1 MSNKSIDL
9 GEQKDVE
16 VYGARVHNLK
26 NIDVSFPRNQLVVIT
41 GLSGSGKSS
50 LAFDTIYAE
59 GQRRYMETFSA
70 YSRQFMG
77 GMERPDVDKVSGLSP
92 VIAIEQKTT
101 SKNPRSTVGT
111 ITEIYDFM
119 RLLYARVA
127 DAFSYNT
134 GEKMERM
141 SEDQILQNIF
151 NKFDGVAV
159 NILAPVV
166 KGRKGHYRE
175 LFEQIRKQ
183 GYVKVRVDGEIK
195 DISAKMQVDRYKI
208 HDIEV
213 VIDRLIIDVKDKKR
227 LLDSLQ
233 IAMKMGKGVIKIS
246 DKDNNV
252 AHFSKFLMCPT
263 TGISYDE
270 RQPNSFSFNSPY
282 GACERCDGLG
292 YIFVVDKESVIPN
305 QKLSILNGALAPL
318 GEYRDIWMFQVLK
331 ALAKK
336 YSFSLS
342 TPVEKLSDE
351 IINIIL
357 NGSPDLIKVEV
368 EYNKWNVQNYNITFD
383 GIIKMLEEQNEKR
396 SESASDD
403 MDEFRKLKTCPECHG
418 ARLKKESLHFKVD
431 GKNIFELSSMD
442 INNLHQWFEKVDE
455 RLTDRQ
461 NIIAKEILKEIKARI
476 GFLTD
481 VGLTYLTLDRTAR
494 TLSGGEAQRIRL
506 ATQIGS
512 QLMNVMY
519 ILDEPSIGLHQR
531 DNERLINALKNLR
544 DLGNTVLVVEH
555 DKDMILEADWVIDVG
570 PGAGIHGGTVVA
582 EGTAAQILKSKTLTA
597 DYLNGKKQIETPKI
611 RRKGNGHKL
620 SIIKATGH
628 NLKEVSVD
636 FPLGKFIAV
645 TGVSGSGKSSLITE
659 TLYPILN
666 HHFFR
671 AKKIPLPYEKIN
683 GLKEID
689 KVIEIDQAP
698 IGRTPRS
705 NPSTYTGVFSDIR
718 NLFVQLP
725 EAKIRGY
732 KPGRFS
738 FNVKGGR
745 CETCQGAGLKV
756 IEMNFLPDVQV
767 PCEECGGRRYNRE
780 TLEVRFRGKSISDV
794 LDMSIEDACN
804 FFENIPIIYR
814 KIKTLKDV
822 GLGYIT
828 LGQSSVTLSGGEAQR
843 VKLATELSK
852 KDTGKTFYILDEPTT
867 GLHFED
873 INVLLGVLQEL
884 VDKGNTILVIEHN
897 LDVVKVADWVIDLG
911 EEGGAGGGRI
921 LFEGTPEGLIQ
932 NPISLTGKFLK
943 KEMEW
948 NPQNGKSEVESPEP
962 KVKVLKK
969 SKAGNKK

>member
-1 MSNKSIDL
+1 MSKKNIDL

-141 SEDQILQNIF
+141 SEDQILKNIYK
-151 NKFDGVAV
+151 KFDTMPV

-183 GYVKVRVDGEIK
+183 GFVKVRVDGEIK
-195 DISAKMQVDRYKI
+195 DLTAKMQVDRYKI
-208 HDIEV
+208 HDIEIV
-213 VIDRLIIDVKDKKR
+213 VDRLIIDEKDHKR
-227 LLDSLQ
+227 LNESIQ
-233 IAMKMGKGVIKIS
+233 TAMRLGKGIIKIS
-246 DKDNNV
+246 DKENNV

-270 RQPNSFSFNSPY
+270 PQPNSFSFNSPY

-292 YIFVVDKESVIPN
+292 YIFVVDKESVMPN
-305 QKLSILNGALAPL
+305 MKLSILNGGLAPL
-318 GEYRDIWMFQVLK
+318 GEYRDVWMFQVLK

-336 YSFSLS
+336 YNFSLS
-342 TPVEKLSDE
+342 TPLEKLGDE
-351 IINIIL
+351 NIDIIL
-357 NGSPDLIKVEV
+357 NGTHELLSVAV
-368 EYNKWNVQNYNITFD
+368 EYNKWNVQNYQITFD
-383 GIIKMLEEQNEKR
+383 GIIKLLEEQQDKR
-396 SESASDD
+396 SDTANADD
-403 MDEFRKLKTCPECHG
+403 MDAFRKLKTCPECNG

-431 GKNIFELSSMD
+431 GKSIFDLAEMD
-442 INNLHQWFEKVDE
+442 INGLKLWFIAVEE
-455 RLTDRQ
+455 RLSERQ
-461 NIIAKEILKEIKARI
+461 NIIAKEILKEIRARI

-481 VGLTYLTLDRTAR
+481 VGLTYLSLDRTAR

-531 DNERLINALKNLR
+531 DNERLIGALKNLR

-555 DKDMILEADWVIDVG
+555 DKEMILEADHVIDIG
-570 PGAGIHGGTVVA
+570 PAAGVHGGEIVA
-582 EGTAAQILKSKTLTA
+582 QGTPADILKSGTLTA
-597 DYLNGKKQIETPKI
+597 AYLNGKKGIEVPKK

-671 AKKIPLPYEKIN
+671 AKKHPLPYEKIN

-718 NLFVQLP
+718 NLFVLLP

-745 CETCQGAGLKV
+745 CETCQGAGMKV
-756 IEMNFLPDVQV
+756 IEMNFLPDVAV

-780 TLEVRFRGKSISDV
+780 TLEVRYRGKSISDV
-794 LDMSIEDACN
+794 LDMSIEDACA
-804 FFENIPIIYR
+804 FFEHMPAIYR
-814 KIKTLKDV
+814 KIKTLNDV
-822 GLGYIT
+822 GLGYIR
-828 LGQSSVTLSGGEAQR
+828 LGQSSTTLSGGEAQR

-873 INVLLGVLQEL
+873 INVLLGVLNEL
-884 VDKGNTILVIEHN
+884 VEKGNTVLVIEHN

-921 LFEGTPEGLIQ
+921 IFEGTPEGLIQ

-943 KEMEW
+943 KEM
-948 NPQNGKSEVESPEP
+948 
-962 KVKVLKK
+962 
-969 SKAGNKK
+969 A

>member
-1 MSNKSIDL
+1 MSKNTIDL

-26 NIDVSFPRNQLVVIT
+26 NIDVSFPRNKLVVIT

-119 RLLYARVA
+119 RLLYARAA

-141 SEDQILQNIF
+141 SEDQILNNIF
-151 NKFDGVAV
+151 NKYDDMPV

-183 GYVKVRVDGEIK
+183 GYVKVRIDG
-195 DISAKMQVDRYKI
+195 DIQDITPKMQVDRYKI
-208 HDIEV
+208 HDIEIV
-213 VIDRLIIDVKDKKR
+213 VDRLVVDRKDVKR
-227 LLDSLQ
+227 LQDSLQ
-233 IAMKMGKGVIKIS
+233 TAMRLGKGIIKIS
-246 DKDNNV
+246 DKANNV
-252 AHFSKFLMCPT
+252 SHFSRFLMCPT

-270 RQPNSFSFNSPY
+270 PQPNSFSFNSPY
-282 GACERCDGLG
+282 GACENCDGLG
-292 YIFVVDKESVIPN
+292 YIFVVDKESVMPN
-305 QKLSILNGALAPL
+305 PKLSILNGGLAPL
-318 GEYRDIWMFQVLK
+318 GEYREVWVFQVLK

-342 TPVEKLSDE
+342 TPLEKLGE
-351 IINIIL
+351 ENINIIL
-357 NGSPDLIKVEV
+357 NGTHELLSVAV
-368 EYNKWNVQNYNITFD
+368 EYNKWNVQNYQITFD
-383 GIIKMLEEQNEKR
+383 GIIKLLEEQHERKG
-396 SESASDD
+396 EGAVDD
-403 MDEFRKLKTCPECHG
+403 MESFRKLKTCPVCNG
-418 ARLKKESLHFKVD
+418 ARLKKESLNFKID
-431 GKNIFELSSMD
+431 GKNIFELAEMD
-442 INNLHQWFEKVDE
+442 IVSLKNWYVGVES
-455 RLTDRQ
+455 RLNDRQ
-461 NIIAKEILKEIKARI
+461 NTIAKEILKEIRARL

-481 VGLTYLTLDRTAR
+481 VGLNYLSLDRTAR

-531 DNERLINALKNLR
+531 DNERLIGALKNLR

-555 DKDMILEADWVIDVG
+555 DKDMILEADHVIDVG
-570 PGAGIHGGTVVA
+570 PAAGAHGGQIVA
-582 EGTAAQILKSKTLTA
+582 QGTPDEILKSDTLTA
-597 DYLNGKKQIETPKI
+597 AYLNGKKGIIVPEK

-620 SIIKATGH
+620 SIIKASGH
-628 NLKEVSVD
+628 NLKDVSVD

-671 AKKIPLPYEKIN
+671 AKKHPLPYEKIN

-718 NLFVQLP
+718 NLYVQLP

-745 CETCQGAGLKV
+745 CETCQGGGMKV

-780 TLEVRFRGKSISDV
+780 TLEVRYRSKSISDV
-794 LDMSIEDACN
+794 LDMSIEEACD
-804 FFENIPIIYR
+804 FFENMPAIYR

-828 LGQSSVTLSGGEAQR
+828 LGQSSTTLSGGEAQR

-852 KDTGKTFYILDEPTT
+852 KDTGRTFYILDEPTT

-873 INVLLGVLQEL
+873 INVLLGVLNEL
-884 VDKGNTILVIEHN
+884 VEKGNTVLVIEHN

-911 EEGGAGGGRI
+911 EEGGVGGGRI
-921 LFEGTPEGLIQ
+921 IFEGTPEGLIQ

-943 KEMEW
+943 KEM
-948 NPQNGKSEVESPEP
+948 G
-962 KVKVLKK
+962 L
-969 SKAGNKK
+969 

>member
-1 MSNKSIDL
+1 MSNNIIDL

-26 NIDVSFPRNQLVVIT
+26 NIDVSFPRNKLVVIT

-119 RLLYARVA
+119 RLLFARVA

-141 SEDQILQNIF
+141 SEDQILKNIYH
-151 NKFDGVAV
+151 KFDSAAV

-183 GYVKVRVDGEIK
+183 GYVKVRVDGEIQ
-195 DISAKMQVDRYKI
+195 DLAPKMQVDRYKI
-208 HDIEV
+208 HDIEIV
-213 VIDRLIIDVKDKKR
+213 VDRLIIDQKDHKR
-227 LLDSLQ
+227 LLDSIQ
-233 IAMKMGKGVIKIS
+233 TAMRLGKGIIKIS

-252 AHFSKFLMCPT
+252 AHFSKFLMCPS

-270 RQPNSFSFNSPY
+270 PQPNSFSFNSPY

-292 YIFVVDKESVIPN
+292 YIFVVDKESVMPN
-305 QKLSILNGALAPL
+305 MKLSIINGGLAPL
-318 GEYRDIWMFQVLK
+318 GEYRDVWMFQVLK

-336 YSFSLS
+336 YNFSLS
-342 TPVEKLSDE
+342 SPLEKLSDE
-351 IINIIL
+351 HIDLIL
-357 NGSPDLIKVEV
+357 NGSNELLSVAV
-368 EYNKWNVQNYNITFD
+368 EYNKWNVQNYQITFD
-383 GIIKMLEEQNEKR
+383 GIIKLLEEQQDRR
-396 SESASDD
+396 SDTANADD
-403 MDEFRKLKTCPECHG
+403 MDAFRKLKTCPVCSG
-418 ARLKKESLHFKVD
+418 ARLKQESLHFKID
-431 GKNIFELSSMD
+431 GKNIFELAEMD
-442 INNLHQWFEKVDE
+442 ILGLKSWFATVEE
-455 RLTDRQ
+455 RLNERQ
-461 NIIAKEILKEIKARI
+461 HIIAKEILKEIRARI

-481 VGLTYLTLDRTAR
+481 VGLTYLSLDRTAR

-531 DNERLINALKNLR
+531 DNERLISALKNLR

-555 DKDMILEADWVIDVG
+555 DKDMILEADHVIDIG
-570 PGAGIHGGTVVA
+570 PAAGVHGGEVVA
-582 EGTAAQILKSKTLTA
+582 EGTATDILKSGTLTA
-597 DYLNGKKQIETPKI
+597 AYLNGKKGIEVPKK

-620 SIIKATGH
+620 SIIKASGH
-628 NLKEVSVD
+628 NLKDVSID

-671 AKKIPLPYEKIN
+671 AKKSPLPYEKIN

-718 NLFVQLP
+718 NLFVLLP

-745 CETCQGAGLKV
+745 CETCQGAGMKV
-756 IEMNFLPDVQV
+756 IEMNFLPDVAV

-780 TLEVRFRGKSISDV
+780 TLEVRYRGKSISDV
-794 LDMSIEDACN
+794 LDMSIEEACA
-804 FFENIPIIYR
+804 FFEHMPAIYR
-814 KIKTLKDV
+814 KIKTLNDV
-822 GLGYIT
+822 GLGYIR
-828 LGQSSVTLSGGEAQR
+828 LGQSSTTLSGGEAQR

-873 INVLLGVLQEL
+873 INVLLGVLNEL
-884 VDKGNTILVIEHN
+884 VEKGNTVLVIEHN

-921 LFEGTPEGLIQ
+921 IFEGTPEGLIQ

-943 KEMEW
+943 KEMG
-948 NPQNGKSEVESPEP
+948 QS
-962 KVKVLKK
+962 
-969 SKAGNKK
+969 

>member
-1 MSNKSIDL
+1 MSKNTVDL

-26 NIDVSFPRNQLVVIT
+26 NIDVSFPRNKLVVVT

-127 DAFSYNT
+127 EAYSFNT

-141 SEDQILQNIF
+141 SEDQIINNIF
-151 NKFDGVAV
+151 KKYDQMPV
-159 NILAPVV
+159 NLLAPVV

-183 GYVKVRVDGEIK
+183 GYVKVRVDGAIQ
-195 DISAKMQVDRYKI
+195 DISAKMQLDRYKI
-208 HDIEV
+208 HDIEIV
-213 VIDRLIIDVKDKKR
+213 VDRLIIDREDKKR
-227 LLDSLQ
+227 LLDSLHT
-233 IAMKMGKGVIKIS
+233 AMRLGKGIIKIS

-252 AHFSKFLMCPT
+252 SHFSRFLMCPT
-263 TGISYDE
+263 SGISYDE
-270 RQPNSFSFNSPY
+270 PQPNSFSFNSPY

-292 YIFVVDKESVIPN
+292 YIFVVDRESVMPN
-305 QKLSILNGALAPL
+305 PKLSILNGGLAPM
-318 GEYRDIWMFQVLK
+318 GEYREIWMFQVLK

-342 TPVEKLSDE
+342 TPIEKLSE
-351 IINIIL
+351 EVIQIIL
-357 NGSPDLIKVEV
+357 NGSPELLSVAV
-368 EYNKWNVQNYNITFD
+368 EYNKWNVQNYQITFE
-383 GIIKMLEEQNEKR
+383 GVIKLLEEQQERKG
-396 SESASDD
+396 EGATDD
-403 MDEFRKLKTCPECHG
+403 MDNFRKLKTCPVCNG
-418 ARLKKESLHFKVD
+418 ARLKKESLHFKID
-431 GKNIFELSSMD
+431 GKNIFELAEMD
-442 INNLHQWFEKVDE
+442 IISVKSWYENLEH
-455 RLTDRQ
+455 RLNERQ
-461 NIIAKEILKEIKARI
+461 NTIAKEILKEIRSRL
-476 GFLTD
+476 GFLSD
-481 VGLTYLTLDRTAR
+481 VGLNYLTLDRTAR

-531 DNERLINALKNLR
+531 DNERLIHALKNLR

-555 DKDMILEADWVIDVG
+555 DKEMILEADHVIDVG
-570 PGAGIHGGTVVA
+570 PAAGVKGGYIVA
-582 EGTAAQILKSKTLTA
+582 QGTPAQILKSKTLTA
-597 DYLNGKKQIETPKI
+597 AYLNGKKKIEIPKN

-620 SIIKATGH
+620 SIIKASGH
-628 NLKEVSVD
+628 NLKDVSVD

-671 AKKIPLPYEKIN
+671 AKKHPLPYEKIT
-683 GLKEID
+683 GIKEID

-718 NLFVQLP
+718 NLYVQLP

-745 CETCQGAGLKV
+745 CETCQGAGMKV

-780 TLEVRFRGKSISDV
+780 TLEVRYRGKSISDV
-794 LDMSIEDACN
+794 LDMSIEEACT
-804 FFENIPIIYR
+804 FFENMPVIYR
-814 KIKTLKDV
+814 KIRTLKDV

-873 INVLLGVLQEL
+873 INVLLGVLNEL
-884 VDKGNTILVIEHN
+884 VEKGNTVLVIEHN
-897 LDVVKVADWVIDLG
+897 LDVVKVADWVIDIG

-943 KEMEW
+943 KEME
-948 NPQNGKSEVESPEP
+948 
-962 KVKVLKK
+962 
-969 SKAGNKK
+969 